1 MTVNERPAVTGQNP
15 DAAPPGWHSVTPR
28 IVARNARRLV
38 EFLSY
43 VFGASGEFQS
53 TAPSI
58 VQIGDSKVM
67 ISEAGERDPSTAFLY
82 VYVVDVG
89 ATYARALER
98 KATSTEPPFD
108 TPYGDRRC
116 MIQDDWGNTW
126 QIASC
131 HGSPDAA

>member
-1 MTVNERPAVTGQNP
+1 VTEP
-15 DAAPPGWHSVTPR
+15 DPNAAPAGWHSVTPR
-28 IVARNARRLV
+28 IVARNARRFV
-38 EFLSY
+38 EFVSY

-67 ISEAGERDPSTAFLY
+67 ISEAGERNPSAAFLY
-82 VYVVDVG
+82 LYVVDVG

-98 KATSTEPPFD
+98 NAASIEPPFD

-116 MIQDDWGNTW
+116 MIKDDWGNTW
-126 QIASC
+126 QIASR